1 MNDEINLILTKLKL
15 VSESEESCAYICDKE
30 HSKILYDYITNLQE
44 TLKKKQ
50 QRIKELLE
58 ETYSA
63 NQVVEELLDI
73 EEENKRLK
81 ELCDKYEEEH
91 STRFNDWV
99 FDKRENERL
108 KAREEEISKMYLAG
122 HKYASEM
129 EGKYILAK
137 YVIDELEKWLEEN
150 DKQLCLRKLREL
162 KEGK

>member
-1 MNDEINLILTKLKL
+1 MSDEINLILTKLKL
-15 VSESEESCAYICDKE
+15 VSEMEESGAYVCDKE

-63 NQVVEELLDI
+63 NQVVDELLDI

-108 KAREEEISKMYLAG
+108 KERCEYLERSNNRREDEIMSLRDECVDGETYKSRNEKA
-122 HKYASEM
+122 
-129 EGKYILAK
+129 
-137 YVIDELEKWLEEN
+137 IDKLNSIKN
-150 DKQLCLRKLREL
+150 D
-162 KEGK
+162 